1 MIKLHVGGITTKPN
15 VKPTKL
21 HIKGPLLSSLFAC
34 GSFLWTT
41 IAKLLSITVL
51 MQEAPYV

>member
-1 MIKLHVGGITTKPN
+1 MIKLRVGGITTKPD

-21 HIKGPLLSSLFAC
+21 HVNGPLLSSLFAC

-41 IAKLLSITVL
+41 IAKLLSITVS
-51 MQEAPYV
+51 MQEPPYV